1 MKYLKPF
8 SLRSLNEN
16 AGSLFTKTTHAEW
29 TTKHGYNEE
38 EFTDQELSQIK
49 NHFKNWDIG
58 GHPNGK
64 FFLQG
69 LYHKGQTNKGF
80 RILKAA
86 DEWYYVADMHDE
98 VDLANRYYK
107 CDQLEGLINCL
118 NHCISIQIEKEKE
131 MEKEIQK
138 IKKIYPRA
146 GRDTLL
152 SILKQNK
159 FLDKQDYWP
168 GRPLS

>member
-16 AGSLFTKTTHAEW
+16 VGSLFTKTTHDEW

-58 GHPNGK
+58 GNPNGK

-69 LYHKGQTNKGF
+69 LYHNGQTNK
-80 RILKAA
+80 
-86 DEWYYVADMHDE
+86 
-98 VDLANRYYK
+98 
-107 CDQLEGLINCL
+107 
-118 NHCISIQIEKEKE
+118 
-131 MEKEIQK
+131 
-138 IKKIYPRA
+138 
-146 GRDTLL
+146 
-152 SILKQNK
+152 
-159 FLDKQDYWP
+159 
-168 GRPLS
+168 